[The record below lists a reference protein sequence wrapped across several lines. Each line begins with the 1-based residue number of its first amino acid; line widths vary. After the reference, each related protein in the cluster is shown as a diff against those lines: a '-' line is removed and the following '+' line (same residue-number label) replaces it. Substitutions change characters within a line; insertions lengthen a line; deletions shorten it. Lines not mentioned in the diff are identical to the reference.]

1 MSWVLDTLAAV
12 VAGWFAGLGFG
23 GGWILYAYVLG
34 FGCATGSEARGLVL
48 LLFIPSAVIS
58 LIGHTKNGLVD
69 WKEIWLGI
77 PLGIATLFLGFW
89 LYTKANEGVLR
100 VVLIA
105 LLSTVGL
112 GETVGGVRMKSGGKK
127 DAAENEN

>member
-1 MSWVLDTLAAV
+1 MSWVWDTLAALV
-12 VAGWFAGLGFG
+12 SGWFAGLGFG
-23 GGWILYAYVLG
+23 GGWILYAYVIG
-34 FGCATGSEARGLVL
+34 FGIAGGSEARGLVL

-69 WKEIWLGI
+69 WKEIWPGI

-100 VVLIA
+100 IVLIA
-105 LLSTVGL
+105 LLAAVGL
-112 GETVGGVRMKSGGKK
+112 AETVGGLRMKTAQGKK
-127 DAAENEN
+127 KQ